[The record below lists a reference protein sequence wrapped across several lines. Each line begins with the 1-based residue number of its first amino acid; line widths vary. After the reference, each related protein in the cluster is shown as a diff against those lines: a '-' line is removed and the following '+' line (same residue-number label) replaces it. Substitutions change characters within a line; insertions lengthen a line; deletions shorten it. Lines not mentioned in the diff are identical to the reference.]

1 MLELIFQ
8 FFGEILLQIFLE
20 VLVELGLHS
29 TGRSRRPVNPWLAAV
44 GYAVLGALL
53 GGLSLWVMPE
63 LLIPEPG
70 RVLNLVIAPILVGL
84 MMVGLGAWRAR
95 RGDPVLRI
103 DRFVYGYLFALALA
117 LVRFQFAG

>member
-117 LVRFQFAG
+117 LVRFHFAG